1 MNRQTAAKASSK
13 AGDRSLLKRSV
24 QLIELARKTFAL
36 GEDGDSSLS
45 AVPPEITLENFPHVL
60 DRCPIIKKVYTFR
73 VKLYA
78 MEKSTRG
85 GGPNLTDGQKMSLL
99 IDSARGI
106 SQLARILAKNQN
118 ILEKIRHE
126 KEKLTSEEENVLDD
140 LTIALSRI
148 LLSQNITI
156 KKKKAPGRKASS
168 VGGELPNPS

>member
-1 MNRQTAAKASSK
+1 MTRQPAAKISSK
-13 AGDRSLLKRSV
+13 GGDRSLLKRST

-36 GEDGDSSLS
+36 GEEGDSSLS
-45 AVPPEITLENFPHVL
+45 TVPHEITLENFPHVL

-85 GGPNLTDGQKMSLL
+85 GGANLTDGQKMSLL

-106 SQLARILAKNQN
+106 SQLARILSKNQN

-126 KEKLTSEEENVLDD
+126 KDELTREEEDVLDD

-148 LLSQNITI
+148 LLSQNITV
-156 KKKKAPGRKASS
+156 KKKKASGKKARAEIDGSA
-168 VGGELPNPS
+168 NPS